1 MNHFITSDPK
11 MYAFANKLLTDVQH
25 FYNKKQQF
33 DHRPCVSFQGKRKT
47 DMYVD
52 IK

>member
-1 MNHFITSDPK
+1 MNTFITSDPK
-11 MYAFANKLLTDVQH
+11 MYRFANNLVADMRH
-25 FYNKKQQF
+25 FYHKKKQF
-33 DHRPCVSFQGKRKT
+33 DQQPHVSFQGKQKS

>member
-1 MNHFITSDPK
+1 MNTFITSDPK
-11 MYAFANKLLTDVQH
+11 MYAFANNLLSDVRN
-25 FYNKKQQF
+25 FYHKKKFDQQP
-33 DHRPCVSFQGKRKT
+33 RVSFQGKQKT

>member
-1 MNHFITSDPK
+1 MNTFITSDPK
-11 MYAFANKLLTDVQH
+11 MYAFANSLVADMRY
-25 FYNKKQQF
+25 FYHKKKKFDQQP
-33 DHRPCVSFQGKRKT
+33 HVSFQGNRKT

>member
-1 MNHFITSDPK
+1 MNTFITSDPS
-11 MYAFANKLLTDVQH
+11 MYAFANKLLTDVRY
-25 FYNKKQQF
+25 FYHKKKKFDQQP
-33 DHRPCVSFQGKRKT
+33 HVSFQGKQKT

>member
-1 MNHFITSDPK
+1 MNTFITSDPK
-11 MYAFANKLLTDVQH
+11 MYAFANNLLADMRH
-25 FYNKKQQF
+25 FYNKKKFDQQP
-33 DHRPCVSFQGKRKT
+33 RVSFQGKQKA